1 MMKTAIFLL
10 IGAMAAGLTGCATSS
25 PDRQDVPDIRDTD
38 PMIVQLSATA
48 RQAFEAGETGTAIT
62 LYRRAL
68 DRARAMDNSREIGR
82 NAYNLAACL
91 IVLEEW
97 DDASRLLAEAER
109 EMLRAGENPGAV
121 TLLAAETVR
130 RQGDLREALALI
142 DRAETRPLST
152 VLKGQAYVLR
162 AQIACD
168 RGDAATAQGHLNRA
182 GGLDSRDPDA
192 GLSGKIAEVS
202 GRIAEL
208 DGEWSAAGEAFDR
221 EAAAMQRAGRNSE
234 MARALE
240 RAGANYFKANRVD
253 AAADRFYRSARSWM
267 AQGYYL
273 DALRVIEQAAQLEP
287 GDQADDETML
297 AIASLFEEIRSS
309 LETQTRAANGNP
321 AE

>member
-1 MMKTAIFLL
+1 MKKVALFIF
-10 IGAMAAGLTGCATSS
+10 IGAIAASITGCATSS
-25 PDRQDVPDIRDTD
+25 PEHQDVPDIRDND

-97 DDASRLLAEAER
+97 DDATRLLAEAER

-121 TLLAAETVR
+121 TLLAAETAR
-130 RQGDLREALALI
+130 RKGDLREALALI

-152 VLKGQAYVLR
+152 VMKGQAYVLR

-168 RGDAATAQGHLNRA
+168 RGDAATAQGLLNRA
-182 GGLDSRDPDA
+182 LGLRSRDQDA

-208 DGEWSAAGEAFDR
+208 DEQWADAGEAFDR
-221 EAAAMQRAGRNSE
+221 EAAAMQRTERSSE

-240 RAGANYFKANRVD
+240 RAGANYLKANRID

-287 GDQADDETML
+287 GDQTDDETVQ
-297 AIASLFEEIRSS
+297 AIASLFEEIRRS
-309 LETQTRAANGNP
+309 LETQTRADNGRP
-321 AE
+321 GE